1 MKKFIK
7 THLKY
12 VIGVVILLAVG
23 LTGFLMKRASVKSP
37 AKETKEIVSVKTV
50 IVEIRGA
57 VENPGIY
64 YTEANARIT
73 DVIVLAGGLLKDAET
88 TNINMAKKVKDEM
101 KIVIPFKEEKDK
113 KTDDNNE
120 SETTFKVH
128 LNKATI
134 KELVKVPGIGIK
146 IAHDI
151 VIYRETN
158 GDFQSLEELKKVKG
172 IKDKLYDKIK
182 DYFILEES

>member
-1 MKKFIK
+1 MKKFVK

-12 VIGVVILLAVG
+12 VIALAILLAVG
-23 LTGFLMKRASVKSP
+23 LVGFFMKKAPIKTP
-37 AKETKEIVSVKTV
+37 AKETKETPNIKTV

-73 DVIVLAGGLLKDAET
+73 DVIVLAGGLLKGAET
-88 TNINMAKKVKDEM
+88 VNINMAKKVKDEM
-101 KIVIPFKEEKDK
+101 KIVIPFKEEGHKE
-113 KTDDNNE
+113 TDNNK
-120 SETTFKVH
+120 SETIFKVH

-134 KELVKVPGIGIK
+134 KELVKVPGIGSK

-182 DYFILEES
+182 DHFILEES

>member
-12 VIGVVILLAVG
+12 VIGVAILLAVG
-23 LTGFLMKRASVKSP
+23 LVGFFMKKTPVKTP
-37 AKETKEIVSVKTV
+37 AKETKETGSVKTV

-113 KTDDNNE
+113 GTDNNE
-120 SETTFKVH
+120 NETIFKVH

-134 KELVKVPGIGIK
+134 KELVKVPGIGSK

-182 DYFILEES
+182 DHFILEES